1 MMNQR
6 IKKLAEEAKGFV
18 DLNQH
23 VGGDKGCMIYTY
35 DGLEKFAELIISE
48 ILEIMNDPK
57 NTNKHTYTTHDMFTI
72 GGALQQIQDVIAN
85 KLGVKTSGK

>member
-1 MMNQR
+1 MNER
-6 IKKLAEEAKGFV
+6 IRQLAEQAGYLPDNFGIGHWDMPECK
-18 DLNQH
+18 
-23 VGGDKGCMIYTY
+23 
-35 DGLEKFAELIISE
+35 KFAELIISE

>member
-1 MMNQR
+1 MNER
-6 IKKLAEEAKGFV
+6 IKELYNQCFVELKNDVPNVGF
-18 DLNQH
+18 DF
-23 VGGDKGCMIYTY
+23 
-35 DGLEKFAELIISE
+35 EKFAELIIGE